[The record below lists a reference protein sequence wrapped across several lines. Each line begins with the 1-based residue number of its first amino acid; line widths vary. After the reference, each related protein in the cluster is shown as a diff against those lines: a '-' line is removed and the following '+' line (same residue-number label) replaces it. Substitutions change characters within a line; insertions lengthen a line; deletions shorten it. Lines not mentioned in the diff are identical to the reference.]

1 MSAKATETKYVKTAV
16 PDEERCLFTTRNG
29 NRCKNPHLGTAG
41 RHCILHEG
49 RCQKVDLAEVRAVAD
64 QLFSDCAKLET
75 RSEVNRFTAQLLTL
89 VAQKRISREDGSL
102 LAYIA
107 SLLLQ
112 TIAPAER
119 SKPIAYDREELMA
132 SFASPIHDGRTA
144 IDRNVAEP
152 MPATREEFNRR
163 VAERFAKEPQM
174 PGRSYNP
181 YTYPSITHK
190 R

>member
-1 MSAKATETKYVKTAV
+1 MSAKAKENKQIRCEV
-16 PDEERCLFTTRNG
+16 PDSDRCRFSTTDGR
-29 NRCKNPHLGTAG
+29 RCANPHMGHAAG
-41 RHCILHEG
+41 FCVIHEA
-49 RCQKVDLAEVRAVAD
+49 RMKRVDEAEVKAVAA

-75 RSEVNRFTAQLLTL
+75 RAEVSRFMAQLLTL

-112 TIAPAER
+112 TIAPVER
-119 SKPIAYDREELMA
+119 SRPIAHEREEFMD
-132 SFASPIHDGRTA
+132 SFASPIHDGRPEF
-144 IDRNVAEP
+144 DRNVAAP
-152 MPATREEFNRR
+152 IPATREEFSRKL
-163 VAERFAKEPQM
+163 AERFGQDPQM

-181 YTYPSITHK
+181 YDYPSK

>member
-1 MSAKATETKYVKTAV
+1 MSTKANGNKEIKAHV
-16 PDEERCLFTTRNG
+16 PDEDRCQFTTRDGRRCSTPHMG
-29 NRCKNPHLGTAG
+29 NANNL
-41 RHCILHEG
+41 CILHAG
-49 RCQKVDLAEVRAVAD
+49 RCQKVDEAEVRAVAE

-75 RSEVNRFTAQLLTL
+75 RAEVSRFMAQLLTL

-112 TIAPAER
+112 TIAPIAR
-119 SKPIAYDREELMA
+119 RRPIAYEREELMD
-132 SFASPIHDGRTA
+132 SFASPIHDGRPT
-144 IDRNVAEP
+144 IDQNIAEP
-152 MPATREEFNRR
+152 IPATREEFNRK
-163 VAERFAKEPQM
+163 VAERFGQQSQM

>member
-1 MSAKATETKYVKTAV
+1 M
-16 PDEERCLFTTRNG
+16 G
-29 NRCKNPHLGTAG
+29 NASHL
-41 RHCILHEG
+41 CILHAG
-49 RCQKVDLAEVRAVAD
+49 RCQKVDEAAVRVVAE

-75 RSEVNRFTAQLLTL
+75 RAEVSRFMAQLLRL
-89 VAQKRISREDGSL
+89 VAQKQISREDGSL

-112 TIAPAER
+112 TIAPVER
-119 SKPIAYDREELMA
+119 SKPSVYGREEFMD
-132 SFASPIHDGRTA
+132 SVASPIHDGRPTF
-144 IDRNVAEP
+144 DQNVAEP
-152 MPATREEFNRR
+152 IPATREEFNRR
-163 VAERFAKEPQM
+163 VAERFAQEPQM